1 MNRATPNPIGRTA
14 LKAATLA
21 LAVFAASSL
30 ADATLTCPHP
40 EPVGVL
46 VTQDGETNP
55 AEFTLTSFSD
65 AARGWNFMRP
75 SSWTQDLSFKDGV
88 RFAGG
93 DEWLEWRVVNT
104 ALSPQEY
111 VGKLALPKTETK
123 LGIKAVKQGRLD
135 AQVISSKTSGK
146 SNVTAKPLELL
157 TDRWVFSPAPGKLAV
172 LTITGPSK
180 VFDWEGNRD
189 MALSLRVK

>member
-1 MNRATPNPIGRTA
+1 MNHAIQNSVGRTA
-14 LKAATLA
+14 LVAATFA

-30 ADATLTCPHP
+30 AAATITPNPSRL
-40 EPVGVL
+40 EVL
-46 VTQDGETNP
+46 VAQDGENNP

-104 ALSPQEY
+104 ALSPQAY
-111 VGKLALPKTETK
+111 ASKLALPKTETK
-123 LGIKAVKQGRLD
+123 VGIKAVKQGRLD
-135 AQVISSKTSGK
+135 AQVISSKTTGK

-157 TDRWVFSPAPGKLAV
+157 TDRWVFSPASGKLAV
-172 LTITGPSK
+172 LTVTGPSK

>member
-1 MNRATPNPIGRTA
+1 MNRAIRNPIGRTA
-14 LKAATLA
+14 LKVATLA

-30 ADATLTCPHP
+30 AAATFTSNPSRL
-40 EPVGVL
+40 EVL
-46 VTQDGETNP
+46 VAQDGENNP

-104 ALSPQEY
+104 TLSPQEY
-111 VGKLALPKTETK
+111 VSKLALPKTETK
-123 LGIKAVKQGRLD
+123 VGIKAVKQGRLD
-135 AQVISSKTSGK
+135 AQVISSKTTGK